1 MRPLLAGL
9 LALLTIGAIRAQT
22 GNPLWI
28 PDTLSGTEFN
38 LTMAPGHM
46 HFNGEALTM
55 TAGFNAAVTGRA
67 FWGPTL
73 FFRAG
78 DTVRMNVTNN
88 LGEETT
94 VHWHGMHLP
103 AIMDGG
109 PHQVIKDGQTWKP
122 YWEVKNHAAT
132 YWYHPHLHHMAQQ
145 QLLMGLGG
153 MIIVRDD
160 NEAALNLPR
169 RYGIDDIPLALS
181 DRAFDASQ
189 QISDVP
195 YGDSAQVNGV
205 LRAEW
210 KAPAQV
216 VRFRILNASTE
227 RSYNLGFSD
236 GRKLRIIAS
245 DGGLLEKPVDVDR
258 LLLSS
263 GERVEILVDMTAD
276 KGKDFYLKAFNSTL
290 TQNIPGGD
298 VIPVEPFRNA
308 LARKDFNLLHIVVG
322 EPTANPVT
330 TTPQNLVAVQPHQAS
345 LAMLTRK
352 LTISDTMIPGV
363 PGAAFL
369 LNHRLFNI
377 DYIDYRVP
385 LDNMEI
391 WEISNSGNFAHPFH
405 IHDVEFNVLTRN
417 GAQPPAYEQGWKDVV
432 LVKSRE
438 TVRFIARFDDF
449 ADADHPYMFH
459 CHIALHED
467 EGMMG
472 QFVVVPPPTDV
483 AEVSTSDIIVYPNPS
498 YDRVTVRSTD
508 PIDHINV
515 YDQLGAIII
524 SKARIDATES
534 VIETSSLS
542 SGSYV
547 LRCVVKNGNKP
558 STTHQLRVAR

>member
-1 MRPLLAGL
+1 MRLFVACLLV
-9 LALLTIGAIRAQT
+9 ALTFSTTHAQT

-28 PDTLSGTEFN
+28 PDTLAGPEFN

-46 HFNGEALTM
+46 HFFGEAQTM
-55 TAGFNAAVTGRA
+55 TAGFNVETTGRA

-73 FFRAG
+73 IFRKG

-109 PHQVIKDGQTWKP
+109 PHQVIKDGQTWRP

-153 MIIVRDD
+153 MIIVRDEQ
-160 NEAALNLPR
+160 EAALNLPR

-210 KAPAQV
+210 NAPAQV

-245 DGGLLEKPVDVDR
+245 DGGLLERPVEVDR

-276 KGKDFYLKAFNSTL
+276 KGKSFYLTAFNSTL
-290 TQNIPGGD
+290 AQNIPGGD

-308 LARKDFNLLHIVVG
+308 LARKDFNLLRIIVG
-322 EPTANPVT
+322 DPTDNPVT
-330 TTPQNLVAVQPHQAS
+330 TTPQSLVTVQPHQAT

-352 LTISDTMIPGV
+352 LTISDTMIPGI
-363 PGAAFL
+363 PGATFL
-369 LNHRLFNI
+369 LNHRLFNM

-385 LDNMEI
+385 LDNVEI

-432 LVKSRE
+432 LVKARE
-438 TVRFIARFDDF
+438 TVRFIARFENF

-472 QFVVVPPPTDV
+472 QFVVIPPPTDV
-483 AEVSTSDIIVYPNPS
+483 AEVAISGVVVYPNPA
-498 YDRVTVRSTD
+498 YEHVTVRSAD
-508 PIDHINV
+508 PIDHIIV
-515 YDQLGAIII
+515 YDQLGAVVV
-524 SKARIDATES
+524 SKATNDATET
-534 VIETSSLS
+534 VIETSGLA

-547 LRCVVKNGNKP
+547 LRYVLKSGKQS
-558 STTHQLRVAR
+558 STTHQLRVTR

>member
-1 MRPLLAGL
+1 MNFFLRFFLVSAI
-9 LALLTIGAIRAQT
+9 LTPAFAQQ

-28 PDTLSGTEFN
+28 PDTLSGPEFT
-38 LTMAPGHM
+38 LTMAPGHE
-46 HFNGEALTM
+46 HFIGDVLTM
-55 TAGFNAAVTGRA
+55 TAGFNAETTGHA

-73 FFRAG
+73 IFRKG
-78 DTVRMNVTNN
+78 DTVRMNVINY

-109 PHQVIKDGQTWKP
+109 PHQVIKNGETWKP

-160 NEAALNLPR
+160 QEDALPLPR
-169 RYGIDDIPLALS
+169 TYGVDDIPLALS
-181 DRAFDASQ
+181 DRAFDASK
-189 QISDVP
+189 QIVDQP

-216 VRFRILNASTE
+216 VRFRILNSATE

-236 GRKLRIIAS
+236 NRKFYIIAS
-245 DGGLLEKPVDVDR
+245 DGGLLAKPVEVDKI
-258 LLLSS
+258 LLSS
-263 GERVEILVDMTAD
+263 GERVEILVNLSNDQ
-276 KGKDFYLKAFNSTL
+276 GKDFYLKAFNSAL

-298 VIPVEPFRNA
+298 VIPVAPFRNA

-322 EPTANPVT
+322 APTEKPVT
-330 TTPQNLVAVQPHQAS
+330 AIPTDLVTVEPHQAS
-345 LAMLTRK
+345 LATTTRK
-352 LTISDTMIPGV
+352 VTISDTMIPGI
-363 PGAAFL
+363 PGATFL

-377 DYIDYRVP
+377 DYVDYQVP

-391 WEISNSGNFAHPFH
+391 WEIANSGNFAHPFH

-417 GAQPPAYEQGWKDVV
+417 GNKPPLYEQGWKDVV

-438 TVRFIARFDDF
+438 TVRFIARFTNF
-449 ADADHPYMFH
+449 ADAKSPYMFH

-472 QFVVVPPPTDV
+472 QFVVVPSPTDV
-483 AEVSTSDIIVYPNPS
+483 IDVDSRDAVVYPNPTATHFTITTS
-498 YDRVTVRSTD
+498 IPMQRIAVINELGVTVSAHDAGNAT
-508 PIDHINV
+508 
-515 YDQLGAIII
+515 II
-524 SKARIDATES
+524 T
-534 VIETSSLS
+534 IETSHLPA
-542 SGSYV
+542 GSYIV
-547 LRCVVKNGNKP
+547 HCYRNDGQSSLTR
-558 STTHQLRVAR
+558 QLHITR